1 MKKTYEVNVYYDS
14 VYTIEADSKREAE
27 EQAWKYFSECEPNFE
42 TVEIENN
49 S

>member
-14 VYTIEADSKREAE
+14 VYTIEAESKEEAE
-27 EQAWKYFSECEPNFE
+27 EKAWRYFSECEPYFE
-42 TVEIENN
+42 TKEIENN